1 MIKTASEKEAQ
12 RQRNEAKLKENNDR
26 RREFFNIVA
35 ATEEG
40 RDVFRY
46 RAEILGVDKHSVIM
60 NHKTGEVNRDT
71 TVYVEARRS
80 VYLDV
85 RKYIS
90 DTHVKEI
97 EFS

>member
-26 RREFFNIVA
+26 RREFFNVVA

-46 RAEILGVDKHSVIM
+46 LAEILGFHKPSVIM
-60 NHKTGEVNRDT
+60 NPKTGEVNRDT
-71 TVYVEARRS
+71 TVYLEARRS

-90 DTHVKEI
+90 DSNLKTI
-97 EFS
+97 EFK